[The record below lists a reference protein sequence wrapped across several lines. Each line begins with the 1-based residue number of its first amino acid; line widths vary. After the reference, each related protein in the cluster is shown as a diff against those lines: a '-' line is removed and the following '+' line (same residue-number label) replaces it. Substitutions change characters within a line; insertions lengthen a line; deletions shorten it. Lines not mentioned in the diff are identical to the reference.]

1 MSYIMI
7 FKMFGK
13 VVKKCMQRDT
23 TVIFNRALLK
33 AQTTGIMTACVTMN
47 KKVNKIT

>member
-13 VVKKCMQRDT
+13 VVKKCTQRDT
-23 TVIFNRALLK
+23 TVIYDIDFL
-33 AQTTGIMTACVTMN
+33 TGLC
-47 KKVNKIT
+47 